1 MLRKWRESSLHNKI
15 RYFTGSLVLIIVLS
29 LLFDGWV
36 AKLLLS
42 DVYQILDENRT
53 SNELVSAL
61 TDEAVAFE
69 AYMRSLDD
77 ERSLAQLQAAI
88 TKTKA
93 VLRKFPSDYET
104 LGELRYLKRW
114 SIENS
119 YEVYSRERDSLIAW
133 AKDNDISV
141 EKLYQVYEMQ
151 DYLKK
156 YSQDLM
162 GLTISTGNEAYTAM
176 VPSLVFMP
184 TAIFIVA
191 LILLILIIILGVSMR
206 QAIVDPVLSL
216 AEAAKKIASDDF
228 YIEDVVVENKDE
240 IGELTETFNR
250 MKYATG
256 EYIRTIEEKRRTE
269 DMLHEQER
277 EKLEMENE
285 LERMK
290 FDVLRSQVNPHFLF
304 NTLNIIAGMATL
316 EDAPKTEAMTQAL
329 SNIFRY
335 NLKNQDMEVTLSQE
349 IKAVSDYMY
358 IQKMRFGDRVSF
370 DMECKVDANLYM
382 LPTFTLQP
390 LVENAIIHG
399 LSKKEDGGSISINID
414 LVDDMLVV
422 SVKDTGVGMTKE
434 QCAELLEE
442 KEHGDNR
449 GMGLGNIIKRIRSM
463 YKDGIVNV
471 DSEPGVGT
479 TIFIKLPANVVG
491 EK

>member
-1 MLRKWRESSLHNKI
+1 MLKKWRESSLHNKI
-15 RYFTGSLVLIIVLS
+15 RYFIGSLVLIIVLS

-61 TDEAVAFE
+61 NDEKTAFE
-69 AYMRSLDD
+69 SYMRSMDD
-77 ERSLAQLQAAI
+77 ERSLAQLEAAI

-93 VLRKFPSDYET
+93 VLRKFPSDYEK

-114 SIENS
+114 SIENA
-119 YEVYSRERDSLIAW
+119 YEVYSIERDSLIVW
-133 AKDNDISV
+133 AKDNDVSV
-141 EKLYQVYEMQ
+141 EKLYQVYDMQ
-151 DYLKK
+151 DYLIK

-162 GLTISTGNEAYTAM
+162 GLTISTGNDAYTAM
-176 VPSLVFMP
+176 IPTLVFLP
-184 TAIFIVA
+184 TAIFLVA
-191 LILLILIIILGVSMR
+191 FILLIVIVIYGVSMR

-228 YIEDVVVENKDE
+228 YIEDVVVENQDE
-240 IGELTETFNR
+240 IGELAETFNR

-316 EDAPKTEAMTQAL
+316 EDAPKTETMTQAL

-335 NLKNQDMEVTLSQE
+335 NLKNQEPEVTLSQE

-358 IQKMRFGDRVSF
+358 IQKMRFGERIAFEMD
-370 DMECKVDANLYM
+370 CKVDANLYM

-399 LSKKEDGGSISINID
+399 LSKKEDGGTVSINID
-414 LVDDMLVV
+414 LYNNMLLI
-422 SVKDTGVGMTKE
+422 SVKDTGLGMTKE
-434 QCAELLEE
+434 QYQILMGENGHED
-442 KEHGDNR
+442 GR
-449 GMGLGNIIKRIRSM
+449 GMGLTNIMKRIKSM
-463 YKDGIVNV
+463 YKDGSVTV
-471 DSEPGVGT
+471 ESELGKGT
-479 TIFIKLPANVVG
+479 CIYIKIPANLAS
-491 EK
+491 E